1 MSNAALF
8 VTMASWEDR
17 FLLGSRKTL
26 AQLRPRRAIMYFAEE
41 YEDWSKENRF
51 QFEACCQDLHI
62 TCEPRKVSFMSP
74 LRTWRTLKDDLTSQ
88 TVAST
93 EVTVDI
99 TTMPRDVIWIA
110 LSFLQEMTC
119 VVHYVYHKPDKYAA
133 DWLSRDPD
141 RPRLVYKLAGEG
153 HFGRRTTLLILTG
166 YDVRRT
172 EQLIR
177 FFEPEMT
184 LLGLQTG
191 SQFANQSMNTG
202 IHSRLVQTDS
212 GMVRFDVDAYGA
224 DCGQKQIEEALGDY
238 HEKSNVVVSSLGP
251 KPSAVALYRVYK
263 KWPQI
268 ALCYAPSREY
278 NRNYSSGLGDSVHG
292 RV

>member
-1 MSNAALF
+1 MSNEALF

-26 AQLRPRRAIMYFAEE
+26 AQLKPRRAIMYYAEE
-41 YEDWSKENRF
+41 YEDWSQENRF
-51 QFEACCQDLHI
+51 QFEACCQELRVS
-62 TCEPRKVSFMSP
+62 CEPRRVSLLSP
-74 LRTWRTLKDDLTSQ
+74 VSTWRTLKDDLTSQ
-88 TVAST
+88 IVVST

-110 LSFLQEMTC
+110 FSFLQQMGC
-119 VVHYVYHKPDKYAA
+119 VVNYLYHKPDKYAA

-153 HFGRRTTLLILTG
+153 QFGRTTTLLILTG

-177 FFEPEMT
+177 FFEPKMT

-191 SQFANQSMNTG
+191 SQFANQSMNTA
-202 IHSRLVQTDS
+202 IHTRLLREDS
-212 GMVRFDVDAYGA
+212 GMVGFDIDAYRA

-278 NRNYSSGLGDSVHG
+278 NRNYSSGLGDSVQG